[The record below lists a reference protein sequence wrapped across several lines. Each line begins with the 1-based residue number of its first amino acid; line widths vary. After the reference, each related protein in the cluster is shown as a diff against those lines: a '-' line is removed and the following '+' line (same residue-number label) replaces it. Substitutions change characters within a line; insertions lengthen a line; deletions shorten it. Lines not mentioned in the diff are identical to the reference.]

1 MNSFDSFV
9 VAETDYRHVPTERLS
24 HPKDGAL
31 AQQPKAERAPH
42 CAVVRPQAAGKARST
57 SPTSVSA
64 FVSFAAGG
72 SMFAI
77 ATSSKRGRGLNL
89 AERAGP
95 LERFAVASPEHK
107 DCWFEPTP
115 RVRFFRFLVPRVR
128 FFRFLVQDRLR
139 ASDVLHRDWDWS
151 AWL

>member
-1 MNSFDSFV
+1 MNLFDSFV
-9 VAETDYRHVPTERLS
+9 VAETDYQRVPTERLS

-42 CAVVRPQAAGKARST
+42 SAVVRPQAAGKSRSI

-72 SMFAI
+72 SVFAM
-77 ATSSKRGRGLNL
+77 ATWLKTDRGRNL
-89 AERAGP
+89 AEGAGP
-95 LERFAVASPEHK
+95 VDRFAVASPERNEY
-107 DCWFEPTP
+107 WFEPTP
-115 RVRFFRFLVPRVR
+115 RGTFFC
-128 FFRFLVQDRLR
+128 FLVQDRLR

-151 AWL
+151 GWR

>member
-1 MNSFDSFV
+1 MISFDTFV
-9 VAETDYRHVPTERLS
+9 AAETDCRRVATERLS

-42 CAVVRPQAAGKARST
+42 SAVVRPQAAGKLRST
-57 SPTSVSA
+57 STMLVSV
-64 FVSFAAGG
+64 FVSFAADG
-72 SMFAI
+72 SVLAMVP
-77 ATSSKRGRGLNL
+77 SSKGDCGQNL

-95 LERFAVASPEHK
+95 ADRFAVASPEHK
-107 DCWFEPTP
+107 EYWFEPTP
-115 RVRFFRFLVPRVR
+115 RGT

-151 AWL
+151 GWR

>member
-1 MNSFDSFV
+1 MNLFDSFV
-9 VAETDYRHVPTERLS
+9 VAETDYRRVPAERLS

-42 CAVVRPQAAGKARST
+42 SAVVRPQAAGKARST
-57 SPTSVSA
+57 SPMLVSV
-64 FVSFAAGG
+64 FGFFAAGG
-72 SMFAI
+72 SVFAMVP
-77 ATSSKRGRGLNL
+77 TSKGDCGQNL

-95 LERFAVASPEHK
+95 VDRFAEASPEHK
-107 DCWFEPTP
+107 EYWFEPTP
-115 RVRFFRFLVPRVR
+115 RGMFFC
-128 FFRFLVQDRLR
+128 FLVQDRLR

>member
-1 MNSFDSFV
+1 MNSFDTFV
-9 VAETDYRHVPTERLS
+9 AAETDYRCVATERLS

-42 CAVVRPQAAGKARST
+42 SAVVRPQAAGKSRST
-57 SPTSVSA
+57 SPMLVSA
-64 FVSFAAGG
+64 FGSLVAGG
-72 SMFAI
+72 SVLAMVI
-77 ATSSKRGRGLNL
+77 SSKRDRGQNL

-95 LERFAVASPEHK
+95 FDLLAVASPEHK
-107 DCWFEPTP
+107 EDWFEPTL
-115 RVRFFRFLVPRVR
+115 RGTFFC
-128 FFRFLVQDRLR
+128 FLVQDRLR